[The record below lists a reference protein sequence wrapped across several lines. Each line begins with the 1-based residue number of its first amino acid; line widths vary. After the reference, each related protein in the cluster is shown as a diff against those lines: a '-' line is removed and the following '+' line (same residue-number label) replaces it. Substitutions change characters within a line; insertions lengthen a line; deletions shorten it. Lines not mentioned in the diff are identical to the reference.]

1 MWTTQSRRRGHDQ
14 LRVACCRFFPDG
26 FVVPPPCVPQV
37 GMFDTS
43 NPANPYAGPYNESEL
58 DGATH
63 RALAREAVAKSTVLL
78 ENRGGALPL
87 LSLPARIGVI
97 GPFR

>member
-1 MWTTQSRRRGHDQ
+1 
-14 LRVACCRFFPDG
+14 
-26 FVVPPPCVPQV
+26 
-37 GMFDTS
+37 
-43 NPANPYAGPYNESEL
+43 
-58 DGATH
+58 
-63 RALAREAVAKSTVLL
+63 VAKSTVLL

>member
-1 MWTTQSRRRGHDQ
+1 
-14 LRVACCRFFPDG
+14 
-26 FVVPPPCVPQV
+26 
-37 GMFDTS
+37 MFDTS